1 MALQHPA
8 FLNCLSVVDKA
19 AMGNNTVGKSVVDG
33 VDRGSM
39 DEGSSVD
46 SVGNNRGVVDNW
58 VGNSVDGVDRGSGNV
73 ATSRGRGG
81 DGFTGGGDLS
91 NVAGQVVGVVS
102 DGLDPAVGKVDR
114 VGAIPEAGSIV
125 SLSLLEGSTR
135 VFISHTILEGVGRDL
150 GQVVVADS
158 MSHRMSYSGM
168 HHRSGHRVHHR
179 PCHSDWSGNSHA
191 MADKAMTSNEAMSS
205 HKTVSSHKT
214 MSCQQLGGGRGGS
227 SQGSDTKEGLRG

>member
-1 MALQHPA
+1 MSDT
-8 FLNCLSVVDKA
+8 NTMTDTDT
-19 AMGNNTVGKSVVDG
+19 MTNNAVRCNG
-33 VDRGSM
+33 
-39 DEGSSVD
+39 
-46 SVGNNRGVVDNW
+46 NW
-58 VGNSVDGVDRGSGNV
+58 VGDSNRTRNSNGMGDSNGTRNSNRVCDSNGMGDSNGTRNSNGSSDGVTDSNIRIGSSAV
-73 ATSRGRGG
+73 V
-81 DGFTGGGDLS
+81 GDLG
-91 NVAGQVVGVVS
+91 NIAIGVVGMVGDV
-102 DGLDPAVGKVDR
+102 LDPAVGKVDR

-150 GQVVVADS
+150 SQVVVADS

>member
-1 MALQHPA
+1 MSDT
-8 FLNCLSVVDKA
+8 NTMTDTDT
-19 AMGNNTVGKSVVDG
+19 MTNNAVRCNG
-33 VDRGSM
+33 
-39 DEGSSVD
+39 
-46 SVGNNRGVVDNW
+46 NW
-58 VGNSVDGVDRGSGNV
+58 VGDSNRTRDSNGMGDSNGTRNSNGSSDGVTDSNIRIGSSAV
-73 ATSRGRGG
+73 V
-81 DGFTGGGDLS
+81 GDLG
-91 NVAGQVVGVVS
+91 NIAIGVVGMVGDV
-102 DGLDPAVGKVDR
+102 LDPAVGKVDR

-125 SLSLLEGSTR
+125 SLSLLEGSSR

-168 HHRSGHRVHHR
+168 HHRSGNRVHHR

>member
-1 MALQHPA
+1 M
-8 FLNCLSVVDKA
+8 
-19 AMGNNTVGKSVVDG
+19 VGDGVSHGVDG
-33 VDRGSM
+33 G
-39 DEGSSVD
+39 VD
-46 SVGNNRGVVDNW
+46 SVGNNGGVVGGGG
-58 VGNSVDGVDRGSGNV
+58 VGNNGGSVVVGLSLVGDIGHV
-73 ATSRGRGG
+73 A
-81 DGFTGGGDLS
+81 
-91 NVAGQVVGVVS
+91 VIVVGVVG
-102 DGLDPAVGKVDR
+102 DVLDPAVGKVDR

>member
-1 MALQHPA
+1 MSDT
-8 FLNCLSVVDKA
+8 N
-19 AMGNNTVGKSVVDG
+19 AMTDTDTMTNNAVRCNG
-33 VDRGSM
+33 
-39 DEGSSVD
+39 
-46 SVGNNRGVVDNW
+46 NW
-58 VGNSVDGVDRGSGNV
+58 VGDSNRTRNSNGSSDGVTDSNIRIGSSAV
-73 ATSRGRGG
+73 V
-81 DGFTGGGDLS
+81 GDLG
-91 NVAGQVVGVVS
+91 NIAIGVVGMVGDV
-102 DGLDPAVGKVDR
+102 LDPAVGKVDR

-168 HHRSGHRVHHR
+168 HHRSGHRVHYR
-179 PCHSDWSGNSHA
+179 PCHSYWSGNSHT